1 LDTEDLPA
9 ELQERIDPYN
19 SERHVF
25 LEPARA
31 MSFEDYQ
38 QALHA
43 TRTLWARAIMGK
55 REVTTERTEHLWANA
70 ALVERIWYLAT
81 ATPSAELAPKLRDFV
96 REQLDADYPSEQL
109 YVDLI
114 GVQQEMG
121 GSSEADEER
130 EDALLD
136 VMDFLSG
143 WCAPGA
149 RLY

>member
-1 LDTEDLPA
+1 
-9 ELQERIDPYN
+9 
-19 SERHVF
+19 
-25 LEPARA
+25 
-31 MSFEDYQ
+31 M
-38 QALHA
+38 
-43 TRTLWARAIMGK
+43 M
-55 REVTTERTEHLWANA
+55 ERTEHLSVNPGM
-70 ALVERIWYLAT
+70 VERLRDLAT
-81 ATPSAELAPKLRDFV
+81 ATPAAELAPILRDFV

-114 GVQQEMG
+114 RAHQELS

-136 VMDFLSG
+136 VMDFLTG

>member
-1 LDTEDLPA
+1 
-9 ELQERIDPYN
+9 
-19 SERHVF
+19 
-25 LEPARA
+25 
-31 MSFEDYQ
+31 
-38 QALHA
+38 
-43 TRTLWARAIMGK
+43 MGK
-55 REVTTERTEHLWANA
+55 RRVTMERTEHLSANPA
-70 ALVERIWYLAT
+70 MVEQIWYLAT
-81 ATPSAELAPKLRDFV
+81 ATPAAELAPKLRDFV

-114 GVQQEMG
+114 RTQQELS

-136 VMDFLSG
+136 VMDFLTG